1 MLRPLRSLPDPA
13 ELAVVVA
20 EAYGLEVTGCV
31 LLRTLVNDVYRIDTP
46 TCPYVLKLYGLRH
59 RGDVAWEVRL
69 AAHVAAGG
77 VAIARGVP
85 LADGRPAGEVAMPE
99 GPRRYILWEWAPGD
113 RAPRPFDDDLYRR
126 FGMAI
131 ARFHAASAGIDSA
144 PRPAGMESLLDDVL
158 ARVDAADRSLISAL
172 ATATRRHLADVG
184 PQLDRGVCHGD
195 VTLDNA
201 HLDGARVIL
210 YDLDRACDNWRAW
223 DLVGVATTP
232 HWPAFLAGYRTVRP
246 LPDLDVATL
255 PWLDVLLRIDYLH
268 FHLIGK
274 PAFRGTDS
282 IREGWADQNLQALH
296 KAAATLLA

>member
-1 MLRPLRSLPDPA
+1 
-13 ELAVVVA
+13 VA

-31 LLRTLVNDVYRIDTP
+31 LLRSLVNDVYRIDTP
-46 TCPYVLKLYGLRH
+46 AGPYVLKLYGPRH

-77 VAIARGVP
+77 VAIACGVP
-85 LADGRPAGEVAMPE
+85 LSDGRLAGKVTMPE
-99 GPRRYILWEWAPGD
+99 GPRPYTLWEWAPGD

-131 ARFHAASAGIDSA
+131 ARFHAAAAGIDSA
-144 PRPAGMESLLDDVL
+144 PRVTRMESLLDDVL
-158 ARVDAADRSLISAL
+158 ARVDAADRLLISSL
-172 ATATRRHLADVG
+172 AAATSRHLAEVG

-201 HLDGARVIL
+201 HIDGDRIVL
-210 YDLDRACDNWRAW
+210 YDLDRACENWRAW
-223 DLVGVATTP
+223 DLVGVAATP
-232 HWPAFLAGYRTVRP
+232 HWPAFLAGYRVVRP
-246 LPDLDVATL
+246 LADLDVAAL

-268 FHLIGK
+268 FHLFGK

-282 IREGWADQNLQALH
+282 LREGWVDQNLKALR
-296 KAAATLLA
+296 AAAPTLLA